1 MTWAMVIVTSLARAA
16 RSTLGV
22 ISWRAMPLAVRV
34 LLGVLVSVTAVLTV
48 QDGTPWLTLPK
59 TPFEYLYNGVL
70 VGSAVLCLM
79 RAALR
84 RSERMAWTMMGVALT
99 LYAAGNIYWQL
110 ALSDLAAAPY
120 PSLADACWLGVT
132 PSFYLGVVLLVRER
146 MPHLDSR
153 LWLDGI
159 VAALT
164 TGAIS
169 AALVFGALEVST
181 GGDPAAVATN
191 LAYPLFDMILL
202 ASVIGAMAA
211 GRSRLDRSWMWFAAG
226 IAVFAV
232 ADSVYLLQI
241 AKETYVGDTM
251 LDIGWLVAGLLVGI
265 AAWQPSVHRRST
277 GDELPS
283 IVAPTVLALASLA
296 LLGYDHFEPIN
307 LLAVGLSSAALVA
320 VLIRL
325 SLTHRDSRSNL
336 VMTRVQARTDSLTG
350 LGNRFALQR
359 ALKHA
364 LGDPAPHVLLLFD
377 LDGFKNYNDSYG
389 HPAGDALL
397 TRLGCALAAAT
408 VADGAAYRV
417 GGDEFCV
424 LAQWPADQAPDALIE
439 RARAAL
445 CEQGEAFTIGASA
458 GYALLPGD
466 AADADEA
473 MRVADRRL
481 YAEKNSGRMSAR
493 LQSAGVLRS
502 ALSEWDAELAGHTS
516 EVAEFAVQVARRL
529 GLDEDE
535 IERVAIAA
543 DLHDIGKIAIPRAI
557 LQKPGRLDAEEWDY
571 MRRHTLIGE
580 RIAQSAPALVGISG
594 LIRSSHERWDG
605 TGYPDQLA
613 GDDIPL
619 GSQIVL
625 VCDAYAAMTTTR
637 SYQSAMSHDAA
648 LAELRDNAGTQFA
661 PSVVNAAL
669 AVCADRDAA
678 AVSIA

>member
-1 MTWAMVIVTSLARAA
+1 MTIVPSLPRAARAA
-16 RSTLGV
+16 LGLV
-22 ISWRAMPLAVRV
+22 SWRAMPVSARV
-34 LLGVLVSVTAVLTV
+34 LLGLLVAVTTLLAVRN
-48 QDGTPWLTLPK
+48 GTPWLQVPGG
-59 TPFEYLYNGVL
+59 PFEVLYNGVL
-70 VGSAVLCLM
+70 VGSAVLCFI
-79 RAALR
+79 RVALR

-110 ALSDLAAAPY
+110 ALADVAAAPY
-120 PSLADACWLGVT
+120 PSLADACWLGVC
-132 PSFYLGVVLLVRER
+132 PSFYVGVVLLVRER
-146 MPHLDSR
+146 MPQLDSR

-164 TGAIS
+164 TGAVS
-169 AALVFGALEVST
+169 AALVFGALQVST

-191 LAYPLFDMILL
+191 LAYPLGDLILL

-211 GRSRLDRSWMWFAAG
+211 GRSRLDRSWLWFGAG
-226 IAVFAV
+226 IAAFAV

-241 AKETYVGDTM
+241 AKETYVDDSM
-251 LDIGWLVAGLLVGI
+251 VDIGWLVAGVLVGI
-265 AAWQPSVHRRST
+265 AAWQPSVRRRST

-296 LLGYDHFEPIN
+296 LLVYDHFARVN
-307 LLAVGLSSAALVA
+307 LLAVALSGAALVA

-325 SLTHRDSRSNL
+325 SLTHRESRSSL
-336 VMTRVQARTDSLTG
+336 VTTRVQARTDSLTG

-359 ALKHA
+359 ALDHA
-364 LGDPAPHVLLLFD
+364 LADPASHALLLFD
-377 LDGFKNYNDSYG
+377 LDGLKNYNDSYG

-397 TRLGCALAAAT
+397 ARLGSGLAAAT
-408 VADGAAYRV
+408 ASDGSAYRV

-424 LAQWPADQAPDALIE
+424 LAAWPADQAPDALVQ

-445 CEQGEAFTIGASA
+445 CERGDGFAIGASA
-458 GYALLPGD
+458 GYAMLPGD
-466 AADADEA
+466 AEDADEA

-502 ALSEWDAELAGHTS
+502 ALSEWDPELAGHTND
-516 EVAEFAVQVARRL
+516 VAALAIQVARSL
-529 GLDEDE
+529 GLDEDD

-543 DLHDIGKIAIPRAI
+543 DLHDIGKIAIPRSI
-557 LQKPGRLDAEEWDY
+557 LHKPGPLDADEWAY

-580 RIAQSAPALVGISG
+580 RIAQSAPALVGVSG

-605 TGYPDQLA
+605 AGYPDQLA

-625 VCDAYAAMTTTR
+625 VCDAYAAMTTERCYQPAMTR
-637 SYQSAMSHDAA
+637 ADA
-648 LAELRDNAGTQFA
+648 LAELRNNAGTQFA
-661 PSVVNAAL
+661 PAVVAACL
-669 AVCADRDAA
+669 AVCLELDTAA
-678 AVSIA
+678 A

>member
-1 MTWAMVIVTSLARAA
+1 MCPA
-16 RSTLGV
+16 
-22 ISWRAMPLAVRV
+22 
-34 LLGVLVSVTAVLTV
+34 
-48 QDGTPWLTLPK
+48 
-59 TPFEYLYNGVL
+59 
-70 VGSAVLCLM
+70 
-79 RAALR
+79 
-84 RSERMAWTMMGVALT
+84 
-99 LYAAGNIYWQL
+99 
-110 ALSDLAAAPY
+110 
-120 PSLADACWLGVT
+120 
-132 PSFYLGVVLLVRER
+132 FYVGVVLLVRER

-169 AALVFGALEVST
+169 AALVFGALQVST

-191 LAYPLFDMILL
+191 LAYPLGDMILL

-211 GRSRLDRSWMWFAAG
+211 GRSRLDRSWLWFGAG
-226 IAVFAV
+226 IAAFAV
-232 ADSVYLLQI
+232 SDSIYLLQI
-241 AKETYVGDTM
+241 AKDTYVGDTL

-265 AAWQPSVHRRST
+265 AAWQPSVRRRST

-283 IVAPTVLALASLA
+283 IIAPTVLALASLA
-296 LLGYDHFEPIN
+296 LLVYDHFHPVN
-307 LLAVGLSSAALVA
+307 LLAVVLSAAALVA

-325 SLTHRDSRSNL
+325 SLTHRESRSNL
-336 VMTRVQARTDSLTG
+336 VTTRVQARTDSLTG

-359 ALKHA
+359 ALDHA
-364 LGDPAPHVLLLFD
+364 LSDPAPHALLLFD

-397 TRLGCALAAAT
+397 TRLGTGLAAAT
-408 VADGAAYRV
+408 ASDGSAYRV

-424 LAQWPADQAPDALIE
+424 LAAWPADHAPDALVE

-481 YAEKNSGRMSAR
+481 YAEKHSGRMSAR

-502 ALSEWDAELAGHTS
+502 ALSEWDAELAGHTND
-516 EVAEFAVQVARRL
+516 VAELSVQVARRL
-529 GLDEDE
+529 GLDEDDV
-535 IERVAIAA
+535 ERVAIAA
-543 DLHDIGKIAIPRAI
+543 DLHDIGKIAIPRSI
-557 LQKPGRLDAEEWDY
+557 LHKPGPLDDDEWDY

-580 RIAQSAPALVGISG
+580 RIVQSAPALVGVSG

-605 TGYPDQLA
+605 NGYPDGIA

-625 VCDAYAAMTTTR
+625 VCDAYAAMTTER
-637 SYQSAMSHDAA
+637 CYKPAMTPADA
-648 LAELRDNAGTQFA
+648 LAELRANAGTQFA
-661 PSVVNAAL
+661 PAVVAACL
-669 AVCADRDAA
+669 AVCLELDAA
-678 AVSIA
+678 AV

>member
-1 MTWAMVIVTSLARAA
+1 MLSL
-16 RSTLGV
+16 
-22 ISWRAMPLAVRV
+22 ISWSAMPRGVRV
-34 LLGVLVSVTAVLTV
+34 LLGVLVAVTAVLTV
-48 QDGTPWLTLPK
+48 QDGTPWQGIPTA
-59 TPFEYLYNGVL
+59 PFEYLYNAVL
-70 VGSAVLCLM
+70 VGSAVLCM
-79 RAALR
+79 IRAAVR
-84 RSERMAWTMMGVALT
+84 SSERMAWTMMGVALA

-120 PSLADACWLGVT
+120 PSLADALWLGVC

-164 TGAIS
+164 TAGVS
-169 AALVFGALEVST
+169 AALVFGALQVST

-191 LAYPLFDMILL
+191 LAYPLGDMILL

-211 GRSRLDRSWMWFAAG
+211 GRSRLDRTWLWFGAG
-226 IAVFAV
+226 IATFAV
-232 ADSVYLLQI
+232 ADSVYLLQV
-241 AKETYVGDTM
+241 AKETYAGDTL

-265 AAWQPSVHRRST
+265 AAWQPSVRKRST

-283 IVAPTVLALASLA
+283 IIAPTVLALVSLA
-296 LLGYDHFEPIN
+296 LLVYDHFARVN
-307 LLAVGLSSAALVA
+307 LLAVALTCAALVA

-325 SLTHRDSRSNL
+325 SLTHRESRSNL
-336 VMTRVQARTDSLTG
+336 VTTRVQARTDSLTG

-359 ALKHA
+359 ALEHV
-364 LGDPAPHVLLLFD
+364 LGDPTPHVLLLFD

-397 TRLGCALAAAT
+397 TRLGSALEAAT
-408 VADGAAYRV
+408 IANGSAYRV

-424 LAQWPADQAPDALIE
+424 LAAWPADQAPDALIE

-445 CEQGEAFTIGASA
+445 CEQGDAFTIGASA
-458 GYALLPGD
+458 GYAMLPGD
-466 AADADEA
+466 AADVDEA

-481 YAEKNSGRMSAR
+481 YAEKHSGRMSAR

-502 ALSEWDAELAGHTS
+502 ALSEWDAELAGHTN
-516 EVAEFAVQVARRL
+516 EVADLAVRVARHL

-557 LQKPGRLDAEEWDY
+557 LQKPGPLDAEEWDY
-571 MRRHTLIGE
+571 MRRHTVIGE
-580 RIAQSAPALVGISG
+580 RIVQSAPALVGVSG

-625 VCDAYAAMTTTR
+625 VCDAYAAMTSTR
-637 SYQSAMSHDAA
+637 SYQSAMSHVAA
-648 LAELRDNAGTQFA
+648 LAELRDNAGSQFA
-661 PSVVNAAL
+661 PAVVEAAL
-669 AVCADRDAA
+669 AVCVELDAA
-678 AVSIA
+678 AASIA

>member
-1 MTWAMVIVTSLARAA
+1 MMTFVGSLARAGRA
-16 RSTLGV
+16 VLGLV
-22 ISWRAMPLAVRV
+22 SWRAMPFAARV
-34 LLGVLVSVTAVLTV
+34 LLGILVAVTAVLAV
-48 QDGTPWLTLPK
+48 QNGTSWVNLPA
-59 TPFEYLYNGVL
+59 TPFEVLYNAVL
-70 VGSAVLCLM
+70 VGSAVLCWI
-79 RAALR
+79 RVGVR
-84 RSERMAWTMMGVALT
+84 RSERMAWTMMGIALT
-99 LYAAGNIYWQL
+99 LYAAGNIYWQF
-110 ALSDLAAAPY
+110 AYADVEAAPY
-120 PSLADACWLGVT
+120 PSLADACWLGVC
-132 PSFYLGVVLLVRER
+132 PAFYVGVVLLVRER

-164 TGAIS
+164 TSAVS
-169 AALVFGALEVST
+169 AALVFGALQVST
-181 GGDPAAVATN
+181 GGEPAAVATN
-191 LAYPLFDMILL
+191 LAYPLGDMILL

-211 GRSRLDRSWMWFAAG
+211 GRSRLDRSWLWFGAG
-226 IAVFAV
+226 IAAFAV
-232 ADSVYLLQI
+232 SDSIYLLQI
-241 AKETYVGDTM
+241 AKDTYVGDTL

-265 AAWQPSVHRRST
+265 AAWQPSVRRRST

-283 IVAPTVLALASLA
+283 IIAPTVLALASLA
-296 LLGYDHFEPIN
+296 LLVYDHFHPIN
-307 LLAVGLSSAALVA
+307 LLAVVLSAAALVA

-325 SLTHRDSRSNL
+325 SLTHRESRSNL
-336 VMTRVQARTDSLTG
+336 VTTRVQARTDSLTG

-359 ALKHA
+359 ALERA
-364 LGDPAPHVLLLFD
+364 LTDAAPHALLLFD

-397 TRLGCALAAAT
+397 TRLGTVLAAAT
-408 VADGAAYRV
+408 AAHGSAYRV

-424 LAQWPADQAPDALIE
+424 LAAWPADQAPGTLVE

-445 CEQGEAFTIGASA
+445 SEQGEAFTIGASA
-458 GYALLPGD
+458 GYALLPGE

-502 ALSEWDAELAGHTS
+502 ALSEWDAELAGHTND
-516 EVAEFAVQVARRL
+516 VAELSVRVARRL
-529 GLDEDE
+529 GLDEDDV
-535 IERVAIAA
+535 ERVAIAA
-543 DLHDIGKIAIPRAI
+543 DLHDIGKIAIPRSI
-557 LQKPGRLDAEEWDY
+557 LHKPGPLDDDEWDY

-580 RIAQSAPALVGISG
+580 RIVQSAPALVGVSG

-605 TGYPDQLA
+605 KGYPDAIA

-625 VCDAYAAMTTTR
+625 VCDAYAAMTTERCYKAAMTR
-637 SYQSAMSHDAA
+637 ADA

-661 PSVVNAAL
+661 PAVVAACL
-669 AVCADRDAA
+669 AVCLEPDAA
-678 AVSIA
+678 LV

>member
-1 MTWAMVIVTSLARAA
+1 MAIVISFARGARALP
-16 RSTLGV
+16 SL
-22 ISWRAMPLAVRV
+22 ISWGAMPRAVRV
-34 LLGVLVSVTAVLTV
+34 LLAVLVTVTLLLALRN
-48 QDGTPWLTLPK
+48 GTSWLTIPK

-70 VGSAVLCLM
+70 VGSAVLCLI
-79 RAALR
+79 RAAVR
-84 RSERMAWTMMGVALT
+84 RSERMAWTMMGVALA

-110 ALSDLAAAPY
+110 ALADVATAPY
-120 PSLADACWLGVT
+120 PSLADACWLGVP

-159 VAALT
+159 VAALAT
-164 TGAIS
+164 AAVS
-169 AALVFGALEVST
+169 AALVFGALQVST

-191 LAYPLFDMILL
+191 LAYPLGDMILL

-211 GRSRLDRSWMWFAAG
+211 GRSRLDRSWLWFGAG
-226 IAVFAV
+226 IAAFAV
-232 ADSVYLLQI
+232 TDSVYLLQI
-241 AKETYVGDTM
+241 AKETYVGDAL

-265 AAWQPSVHRRST
+265 AAWQPSVRKRST

-283 IVAPTVLALASLA
+283 IIAPTVLALASLA
-296 LLGYDHFEPIN
+296 LLVYDHFHPIN
-307 LLAVGLSSAALVA
+307 LLAVALSSAALVA

-325 SLTHRDSRSNL
+325 SLTHRESRTNL
-336 VMTRVQARTDSLTG
+336 VTTRVQARTDSLTG

-359 ALKHA
+359 ALTHA

-397 TRLGCALAAAT
+397 TRLGLALEAAT
-408 VADGAAYRV
+408 IANGSAYRV

-424 LAQWPADQAPDALIE
+424 LAEWPADQAPDALIE

-445 CEQGEAFTIGASA
+445 CEQGDAFTIGASA
-458 GYALLPGD
+458 GYAMLPGD
-466 AADADEA
+466 AADVDEA

-481 YAEKNSGRMSAR
+481 YAEKHSGRMSAR

-502 ALSEWDAELAGHTS
+502 AMSEWDAELAGHTN
-516 EVAEFAVQVARRL
+516 EVADLAVQVARRL

-557 LQKPGRLDAEEWDY
+557 LQKPGPLNAEEWDY

-580 RIAQSAPALVGISG
+580 RIVQSAPALVGVSG

-625 VCDAYAAMTTTR
+625 VCDAYAAMTSTR
-637 SYQSAMSHDAA
+637 SYQSAMSLVAA

-661 PSVVNAAL
+661 PTVVDAAL
-669 AVCADRDAA
+669 AVWAELEAA
-678 AVSIA
+678 AAPVA

>member
-1 MTWAMVIVTSLARAA
+1 MTIVPSLPRAARAA
-16 RSTLGV
+16 LGLV
-22 ISWRAMPLAVRV
+22 SWRAMPVSARV
-34 LLGVLVSVTAVLTV
+34 LLGLLVAVTTLLAVRN
-48 QDGTPWLTLPK
+48 GTPWLQVPGG
-59 TPFEYLYNGVL
+59 PFEVLYNGVL
-70 VGSAVLCLM
+70 VGSAVLCFI
-79 RAALR
+79 RVALR

-110 ALSDLAAAPY
+110 ALADVAAAPY
-120 PSLADACWLGVT
+120 PSLADACWLGVC
-132 PSFYLGVVLLVRER
+132 PSFYVGVVLLVRER
-146 MPHLDSR
+146 MPQLDSR

-164 TGAIS
+164 TGAVS
-169 AALVFGALEVST
+169 AALVFGALQVST

-191 LAYPLFDMILL
+191 LAYPLGDLILL

-211 GRSRLDRSWMWFAAG
+211 GRSRLDRSWLWFGAG
-226 IAVFAV
+226 IAAFAV

-241 AKETYVGDTM
+241 AKETYVDDSM
-251 LDIGWLVAGLLVGI
+251 VDIGWLVAGVLVGI
-265 AAWQPSVHRRST
+265 AAWQPSVRRRST

-296 LLGYDHFEPIN
+296 LLVYDHFARVN
-307 LLAVGLSSAALVA
+307 LLAVALSGAALVA

-325 SLTHRDSRSNL
+325 SLTHRESRSSL
-336 VMTRVQARTDSLTG
+336 VTTRVQARTDSLTG

-359 ALKHA
+359 ALDHA
-364 LGDPAPHVLLLFD
+364 LADPASHALLLFD

-397 TRLGCALAAAT
+397 ARLGSGLAAAT
-408 VADGAAYRV
+408 ASDGSAYRV

-424 LAQWPADQAPDALIE
+424 LAAWPADQAPDALVQ

-445 CEQGEAFTIGASA
+445 CERGDGFAIGASA
-458 GYALLPGD
+458 GYAMLPGD
-466 AADADEA
+466 AEDADEA

-502 ALSEWDAELAGHTS
+502 ALSEWDPELAGHTND
-516 EVAEFAVQVARRL
+516 VAALAIQVARSL
-529 GLDEDE
+529 GLDEDD

-543 DLHDIGKIAIPRAI
+543 DLHDIGKIAIPRSI
-557 LQKPGRLDAEEWDY
+557 LHKPGPLDADEWAY

-580 RIAQSAPALVGISG
+580 RIAQSAPALVGVSG

-605 TGYPDQLA
+605 AGYPDQLA
-613 GDDIPL
+613 SDEIPL

-625 VCDAYAAMTTTR
+625 VCDAYAAMTTERCYQPAMTR
-637 SYQSAMSHDAA
+637 ADA
-648 LAELRDNAGTQFA
+648 LAELRNNAGTQFA
-661 PSVVNAAL
+661 PAVVAACL
-669 AVCADRDAA
+669 AVCLELDTAA
-678 AVSIA
+678 A

>member
-1 MTWAMVIVTSLARAA
+1 MTIVPSLARTARAA
-16 RSTLGV
+16 LGLV
-22 ISWRAMPLAVRV
+22 SWRAMPVSARV
-34 LLGVLVSVTAVLTV
+34 LLGLLVAITALLAVRN
-48 QDGTPWLTLPK
+48 GTPWLHVPT
-59 TPFEYLYNGVL
+59 TPFEVLYNGVL
-70 VGSAVLCLM
+70 VGSAVLCFI
-79 RAALR
+79 RVALR

-110 ALSDLAAAPY
+110 ALADVAAAPY
-120 PSLADACWLGVT
+120 PSLADACWLGVC
-132 PSFYLGVVLLVRER
+132 PSFYVGVVLLVRER
-146 MPHLDSR
+146 MPQLDPR

-164 TGAIS
+164 TGAVS
-169 AALVFGALEVST
+169 AALVFGALQVST

-191 LAYPLFDMILL
+191 LAYPLGDLILL

-211 GRSRLDRSWMWFAAG
+211 GRSRLDRSWLWFGAG
-226 IAVFAV
+226 IAAFAV

-241 AKETYVGDTM
+241 AKETYVDDSM
-251 LDIGWLVAGLLVGI
+251 VDIGWLVAGVLVGI
-265 AAWQPSVHRRST
+265 AAWQPSVRRRST
-277 GDELPS
+277 GDELAS

-296 LLGYDHFEPIN
+296 LLVYDHFARVN
-307 LLAVGLSSAALVA
+307 LLAVALSGAALVA

-325 SLTHRDSRSNL
+325 SLTHRESRSNL
-336 VMTRVQARTDSLTG
+336 VTTRVQARTDSLTG

-359 ALKHA
+359 ALDHA
-364 LGDPAPHVLLLFD
+364 LADPASHALLLFD

-397 TRLGCALAAAT
+397 ARLGAGLAAAT
-408 VADGAAYRV
+408 ASDGSAYRV

-424 LAQWPADQAPDALIE
+424 LAAWPADQAPDALVQ
-439 RARAAL
+439 RAHAAL
-445 CEQGEAFTIGASA
+445 CERGDGFAIGASA
-458 GYALLPGD
+458 GYAMLPGD
-466 AADADEA
+466 ADDADEA

-502 ALSEWDAELAGHTS
+502 ALSEWDPELAGHTN
-516 EVAEFAVQVARRL
+516 EVAALAIQVARSL
-529 GLDEDE
+529 GLDEDD
-535 IERVAIAA
+535 IERVVIAA
-543 DLHDIGKIAIPRAI
+543 DLHDIGKIAIPRSI
-557 LQKPGRLDAEEWDY
+557 LQKPGPLDADEWAY

-580 RIAQSAPALVGISG
+580 RIAQSAPALVGVSG

-625 VCDAYAAMTTTR
+625 VCDAYAAMTTERCYQPAMTR
-637 SYQSAMSHDAA
+637 ADA

-661 PSVVNAAL
+661 PAVVAACL
-669 AVCADRDAA
+669 AVCLELDAA
-678 AVSIA
+678 PA

>member
-1 MTWAMVIVTSLARAA
+1 MTIVPSLARAA
-16 RSTLGV
+16 RAALGLV
-22 ISWRAMPLAVRV
+22 SWRAMPVSARV
-34 LLGVLVSVTAVLTV
+34 LLGLLVAVTALLAVRN
-48 QDGTPWLTLPK
+48 GTPWLHVPAGL
-59 TPFEYLYNGVL
+59 FEVLYNGVL
-70 VGSAVLCLM
+70 VGSAVLCFI
-79 RAALR
+79 RVALR

-110 ALSDLAAAPY
+110 ALADVAAAPY
-120 PSLADACWLGVT
+120 PSLADACWLGVC
-132 PSFYLGVVLLVRER
+132 PSFYVGVALLVRER
-146 MPHLDSR
+146 MPQLDSR

-164 TGAIS
+164 TGAVS
-169 AALVFGALEVST
+169 AALVFGALQVST

-191 LAYPLFDMILL
+191 LAYPLGDLILL

-211 GRSRLDRSWMWFAAG
+211 GRSRLDRSWLWFGAG
-226 IAVFAV
+226 IAAFAV

-241 AKETYVGDTM
+241 AKETYVDDSM
-251 LDIGWLVAGLLVGI
+251 VDIGWLVAGVLVGI
-265 AAWQPSVHRRST
+265 AAWQPSVRRRST

-296 LLGYDHFEPIN
+296 LLVYDHFARVN
-307 LLAVGLSSAALVA
+307 LLAVALSGAALVA

-325 SLTHRDSRSNL
+325 SLTHRESRSNL
-336 VMTRVQARTDSLTG
+336 VTTRVQARTDSLTG

-359 ALKHA
+359 ALDHA
-364 LGDPAPHVLLLFD
+364 LADPASHALLLFD

-397 TRLGCALAAAT
+397 ARLGAGLAAAT
-408 VADGAAYRV
+408 ASDGSAYRV

-424 LAQWPADQAPDALIE
+424 LAAWPADQAPDALVQ
-439 RARAAL
+439 RAHAAL
-445 CEQGEAFTIGASA
+445 CERGDGFAIGASA
-458 GYALLPGD
+458 GYAMLPGD
-466 AADADEA
+466 ADDADEA

-502 ALSEWDAELAGHTS
+502 ALSEWDPELAGHTN
-516 EVAEFAVQVARRL
+516 EVAALAIQVARSL
-529 GLDEDE
+529 GLDEDD
-535 IERVAIAA
+535 IERVVIAA
-543 DLHDIGKIAIPRAI
+543 DLHDIGKIAIPRSI
-557 LQKPGRLDAEEWDY
+557 LQKPGPLDADEWAY

-580 RIAQSAPALVGISG
+580 RIAQSAPALVGVSG

-625 VCDAYAAMTTTR
+625 VCDAYAAMTTERCYQPAMTR
-637 SYQSAMSHDAA
+637 ADA
-648 LAELRDNAGTQFA
+648 LAELHDNAGTQFA
-661 PSVVNAAL
+661 PAVVAACL
-669 AVCADRDAA
+669 AVCLELDTAA
-678 AVSIA
+678 A

>member
-1 MTWAMVIVTSLARAA
+1 MLSL
-16 RSTLGV
+16 
-22 ISWRAMPLAVRV
+22 ISWSAMPRGVRV
-34 LLGVLVSVTAVLTV
+34 LLGVLVAVTAVLTV
-48 QDGTPWLTLPK
+48 QDGTPWQGIPTA
-59 TPFEYLYNGVL
+59 PFEYLYNAVL
-70 VGSAVLCLM
+70 VGSAVLCM
-79 RAALR
+79 IRAAVR
-84 RSERMAWTMMGVALT
+84 SSERMAWTMMGVALA

-120 PSLADACWLGVT
+120 PSLADALWLGVC

-164 TGAIS
+164 TAGVS
-169 AALVFGALEVST
+169 AALVFGALQVST

-191 LAYPLFDMILL
+191 LAYPLGDMILL

-211 GRSRLDRSWMWFAAG
+211 GRSRLDRSWLWFGAG
-226 IAVFAV
+226 IATFAV
-232 ADSVYLLQI
+232 ADSVYLLQV
-241 AKETYVGDTM
+241 AKETYAGDTL

-265 AAWQPSVHRRST
+265 AAWQPSVRKRST

-283 IVAPTVLALASLA
+283 IIAPTVLALVSLA
-296 LLGYDHFEPIN
+296 LLVYDHFARVN
-307 LLAVGLSSAALVA
+307 LLAVALTCAALVA

-325 SLTHRDSRSNL
+325 SLTHRESRSNL
-336 VMTRVQARTDSLTG
+336 VTTRVQARTDSLTG

-359 ALKHA
+359 ALEHV
-364 LGDPAPHVLLLFD
+364 LGDPTPHVLLLFD

-397 TRLGCALAAAT
+397 TRLGSALEAAT
-408 VADGAAYRV
+408 IANGSAYRV

-424 LAQWPADQAPDALIE
+424 LAAWPADQAPDALIE

-445 CEQGEAFTIGASA
+445 CEQGDAFTIGASA
-458 GYALLPGD
+458 GYAMLPGD
-466 AADADEA
+466 AADVDEA

-481 YAEKNSGRMSAR
+481 YAEKHSGRMSAR

-502 ALSEWDAELAGHTS
+502 ALSEWDAELAGHTN
-516 EVAEFAVQVARRL
+516 EVADLAVRVARHL

-557 LQKPGRLDAEEWDY
+557 LQKPGPLDAEEWDY
-571 MRRHTLIGE
+571 MRRHTVIGE
-580 RIAQSAPALVGISG
+580 RIVQSAPALVGVSG

-625 VCDAYAAMTTTR
+625 VCDAYAAMTSTR
-637 SYQSAMSHDAA
+637 SYQSAMSHVAA
-648 LAELRDNAGTQFA
+648 LAELRDNAGSQFA
-661 PSVVNAAL
+661 PAVVEAAL
-669 AVCADRDAA
+669 AVCVELDAA
-678 AVSIA
+678 AASIA